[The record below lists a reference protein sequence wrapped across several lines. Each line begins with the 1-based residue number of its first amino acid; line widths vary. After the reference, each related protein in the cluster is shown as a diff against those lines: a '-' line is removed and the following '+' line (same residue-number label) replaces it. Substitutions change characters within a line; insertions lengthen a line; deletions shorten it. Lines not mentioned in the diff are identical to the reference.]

1 MAWRNQ
7 GITGSNNIPLG
18 KRRFGDADPK
28 EEDAAPQFNGG
39 GGGSGGFADGPDRD
53 MKRGRSPE
61 PSEFPHHG
69 LC

>member
-1 MAWRNQ
+1 M
-7 GITGSNNIPLG
+7 G